1 LRRSHIIIL
10 TIAADTDIWRKLPKG
25 QDAWDRDRANTRG
38 TIVSRHC
45 TPASRRA
52 IRQPPR
58 SARENLAALAPRL
71 PVSAVVSEVAIAV
84 CFAAEEDCAAF
95 IIRAINN
102 AAREILVGAYG
113 LTPGSGIV
121 EALIR
126 AKERGVDVQLIADK
140 TTPCERA
147 SGIEPWPRQASRS
160 G

>member
-1 LRRSHIIIL
+1 V
-10 TIAADTDIWRKLPKG
+10 ADTDIWRKLRKG

-38 TIVSRHC
+38 TIASRHRKPAPRGANPA
-45 TPASRRA
+45 TPAVG
-52 IRQPPR
+52 PR
-58 SARENLAALAPRL
+58 KPGCTAPALP
-71 PVSAVVSEVAIAV
+71 VSEVAIAV

-95 IIRAINN
+95 IVCAINN

-121 EALIR
+121 EVLIR